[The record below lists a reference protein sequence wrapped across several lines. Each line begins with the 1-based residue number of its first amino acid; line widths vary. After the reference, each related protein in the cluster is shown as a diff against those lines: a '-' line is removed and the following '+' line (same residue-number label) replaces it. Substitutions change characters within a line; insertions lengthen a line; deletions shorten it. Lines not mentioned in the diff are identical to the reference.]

1 MKTQLTL
8 IGCALI
14 TSLTSASALANK
26 PLEFKDVF
34 DFKSAKG
41 TQLSENGQILSLS
54 ATPYRGNATGQVY
67 SLNNN
72 KLIAEVERGTRPTI
86 NKMANWVVFTQ
97 VPTLLEKETT
107 KKKSDLKNNLVLVN
121 TQTGEQQRFN
131 DVKDYVLANNGQ
143 WLAYRKNES
152 TDADDKN
159 SDKDSAITAD
169 KKDKS

>member
-54 ATPYRGNATGQVY
+54 ATPYRGNATGSFAGLSNVRFTFA
-67 SLNNN
+67 LC
-72 KLIAEVERGTRPTI
+72 IADAGSSAHQIVAICSATGPVAPWRG
-86 NKMANWVVFTQ
+86 
-97 VPTLLEKETT
+97 
-107 KKKSDLKNNLVLVN
+107 
-121 TQTGEQQRFN
+121 
-131 DVKDYVLANNGQ
+131 
-143 WLAYRKNES
+143 
-152 TDADDKN
+152 
-159 SDKDSAITAD
+159 
-169 KKDKS
+169 